1 MFDPKQFDELAKK
14 LFNALPTSVQNLEK
28 DVQSKFREI
37 LMDTFNRL
45 DLVTRDEFDAQSK
58 VLEKTRKKV
67 DDLHKRLD
75 ALSDEAPAPNKAA
88 AKKKAAPKKATKK
101 KA

>member
-67 DDLHKRLD
+67 DDMEKIIKQLEEKL
-75 ALSDEAPAPNKAA
+75 LKN
-88 AKKKAAPKKATKK
+88 
-101 KA
+101 